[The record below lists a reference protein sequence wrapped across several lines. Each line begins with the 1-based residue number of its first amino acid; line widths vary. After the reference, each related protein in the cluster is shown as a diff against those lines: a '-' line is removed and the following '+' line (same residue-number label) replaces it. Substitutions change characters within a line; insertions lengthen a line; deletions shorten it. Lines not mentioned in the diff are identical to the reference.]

1 MAFET
6 LIDTNPDFAS
16 KQRRNIF
23 RTIIVLLAIVFIGRL
38 GYMQIIQGSAYKLES
53 ESQAIKQVV
62 VEPFRGDIYDR
73 NGDIIVNNEPSFT
86 LSITKNDFTK
96 ESLILLSSILEM
108 DSSEINEALLPY
120 KNVSKFT
127 PIKLFRDLDFQKT
140 ALIEE
145 YNDLLPGV
153 EIVVDFK
160 RLYNF
165 YGNMAHLL
173 GYSREVSEVQLKQY
187 PYYKSGDVI
196 GQTGLEKEYEEILRG
211 NKGIKFVTINKLG
224 KKVASFDNG
233 RNDIPSR
240 NGFDMFLT
248 IDKKLQAHAETL
260 LKGKRGALVA
270 LNPNNGEILA
280 IASKPDYNPRDFAGK
295 IPSDLFHKLINDPAY
310 PMYNRSIMSAY
321 PPGST
326 WKMLVAL
333 AALQEGIIDINSTVN
348 CRGSIQLGFKN
359 FKCHGA
365 HGTIS
370 VRNAIKVSCN
380 VFFYETA
387 MKLGFEK
394 MLKWARIFGFG
405 DKTFVDI
412 PSESKGKFPSEE
424 WLINNFGSFDEIPA
438 GYLANYGIGQ
448 GEIAATPIQMAL
460 YASAIATKGTIY
472 QPHVVRYIH
481 NNITN
486 KIEPISYD
494 KKEIPIDKKYFDIV
508 QKGMWDVVNSG
519 AGTASSVYI
528 QGIEVCGKTG
538 TAQNP
543 HGRDHSWF
551 ICFAPMK
558 NPQIAICVFV
568 ENAGF
573 GGVVAAPIARNFL
586 MAYFYPDS
594 YKIISPPSSTFTDPL
609 DSISNQI
616 TDKIF
621 PVH

>member
-1 MAFET
+1 M
-6 LIDTNPDFAS
+6 DT
-16 KQRRNIF
+16 
-23 RTIIVLLAIVFIGRL
+23 T
-38 GYMQIIQGSAYKLES
+38 E
-53 ESQAIKQVV
+53 
-62 VEPFRGDIYDR
+62 
-73 NGDIIVNNEPSFT
+73 
-86 LSITKNDFTK
+86 
-96 ESLILLSSILEM
+96 ILNS
-108 DSSEINEALLPY
+108 LLPY

-145 YNDLLPGV
+145 YNDMLPGV

-165 YGNMAHLL
+165 FGNMAHLL
-173 GYSREVSEVQLKQY
+173 GYSREVSEEQLKQY
-187 PYYKSGDVI
+187 PYYKSGDI
-196 GQTGLEKEYEEILRG
+196 LGQTGLEKEYEEILRG
-211 NKGIKFVTINKLG
+211 NKGIKFVTVNKLG

-260 LKGKRGALVA
+260 LKGKRGSLVA
-270 LNPNNGEILA
+270 INPNNGEILS
-280 IASKPDYNPRDFAGK
+280 IVSKPDYNPRDFAGK
-295 IPSDLFHKLINDPAY
+295 IPADLYKKLITDPAY

-333 AALQEGIIDINSTVN
+333 AALQEGVIDEHTTFS
-348 CRGSIQLGFKN
+348 CRGSLQLGFKN

-365 HGTIS
+365 HGNIN

-387 MKLGFEK
+387 MKLGFAK

-405 DKTFVDI
+405 EKTFVDI
-412 PSESKGKFPSEE
+412 PSESKGKFPSED
-424 WLINNFGSFDEIPA
+424 WFTKTFGSMDEIPA

-460 YASAIATKGTIY
+460 YASSIATKGIMY

-486 KIEPISYD
+486 RIEPISYD
-494 KKEIPIDKKYFDIV
+494 KKEIPIDSRYFDLV

-519 AGTASSVYI
+519 AGTANSAYI
-528 QGIEVCGKTG
+528 PGIEICGKTG

-551 ICFAPMK
+551 ICFAPLH
-558 NPQIAICVFV
+558 NPQIALCVFV

-573 GGVVAAPIARNFL
+573 GGEVAAPIARNFL

-616 TDKIF
+616 TEKIF

>member
-1 MAFET
+1 
-6 LIDTNPDFAS
+6 L
-16 KQRRNIF
+16 
-23 RTIIVLLAIVFIGRL
+23 
-38 GYMQIIQGSAYKLES
+38 KL
-53 ESQAIKQVV
+53 
-62 VEPFRGDIYDR
+62 
-73 NGDIIVNNEPSFT
+73 
-86 LSITKNDFTK
+86 
-96 ESLILLSSILEM
+96 
-108 DSSEINEALLPY
+108 
-120 KNVSKFT
+120 
-127 PIKLFRDLDFQKT
+127 
-140 ALIEE
+140 
-145 YNDLLPGV
+145 
-153 EIVVDFK
+153 
-160 RLYNF
+160 
-165 YGNMAHLL
+165 
-173 GYSREVSEVQLKQY
+173 Y
-187 PYYKSGDVI
+187 PYYKSGDI
-196 GQTGLEKEYEEILRG
+196 MGQTGLEKEYEDILRG
-211 NKGIKFVTINKLG
+211 SKGIKFVTINKLG

-270 LNPNNGEILA
+270 INPNNGEILA
-280 IASKPDYNPRDFAGK
+280 IVSKPDYNPRDFAGK
-295 IPSDLFHKLINDPAY
+295 IPPDLFQKLVNDPAY

-333 AALQEGIIDINSTVN
+333 AALQEGIIDEHTTFQ

-365 HGTIS
+365 HGAVN
-370 VRNAIKVSCN
+370 VRTAIKVSCN

-405 DKTFVDI
+405 ERTFVDI
-412 PSESKGKFPSEE
+412 PSESKGKFPSED
-424 WLINNFGSFDEIPA
+424 WFIKNFGSFNEIPA

-448 GEIAATPIQMAL
+448 GEIAATPLQMAL
-460 YASAIATKGTIY
+460 YASVLANKGVMY

-494 KKEIPIDKKYFDIV
+494 KKDIPINKKYFDIV

-519 AGTASSVYI
+519 GGTASVVYI
-528 QGIEVCGKTG
+528 NGLDVCGKTG

-558 NPQIAICVFV
+558 NPQIALCVMV

-573 GGVVAAPIARNFL
+573 GSEVAAPIARNFL

-594 YKIISPPSSTFTDPL
+594 YKIYSPPSSTFTDPL

-616 TDKIF
+616 TDRIF
-621 PVH
+621 H